1 MSILEILHL
10 IQQIDKLKPSTISFI
25 ISIICIIIYIFHC
38 SRNESTSNNKL
49 PIQYLSEEDF
59 ENKTKSIT
67 SSWLKNMTNPF
78 SVPPEKFKIPNL
90 PYWDYQ
96 TIKKRVFRDQFI
108 TDIDRSNSNRPICP
122 DLLEPIIPLSGRDK
136 ILMIGILTVENN
148 CYRRQVL
155 SFVGVQ

>member
-1 MSILEILHL
+1 MSILEKLYL
-10 IQQIDKLKPSTISFI
+10 IQQIKNLKPSTISFI
-25 ISIICIIIYIFHC
+25 ISIICIIIYNLYNL
-38 SRNESTSNNKL
+38 RNNSTSNDKT
-49 PIQYLSEEDF
+49 PIQYLSEDDF
-59 ENKTKSIT
+59 KNKTKSIT

-78 SVPPEKFKIPNL
+78 SIPPEKFKIPNL

-108 TDIDRSNSNRPICP
+108 TEIDRSNDNRPICP
-122 DLLEPIIPLSGRDK
+122 DLLKPTIPLSRRDK